1 MERSERV
8 PQGEKAKIDVLLI
21 SNYWH
26 FPSENANTR
35 HHAAAAELAGA
46 EVADLAAQNLRYE
59 TLDGTHPTRAG
70 HATIAQAWINCLGS
84 IMPAGEE

>member
-1 MERSERV
+1 M
-8 PQGEKAKIDVLLI
+8 PDVVMI

-26 FPSENANTR
+26 FPWEKSSSRYHT
-35 HHAAAAELAGA
+35 AAAELAGA

-70 HATIAQAWINCLGS
+70 HGSVKVYAQI
-84 IMPAGEE
+84 